1 MVEFSDFLHTFFKA
15 NNKAATG
22 IIMMGTIHWS
32 KGLEADDV
40 YIVQPATLPLPER
53 IALGG
58 WQKYEELCI
67 QARTPYFYLPNTRP
81 FTPCSL
87 SPTRG
92 PPTQETMAAESEDDE
107 EDQSRA
113 EEAVFAA
120 LDLLG
125 LQAVHGSHANSTR
138 AHGRLR
144 RALAPS
150 NPCQGA
156 QAEVGRSMMRE

>member
-81 FTPCSL
+81 YTL
-87 SPTRG
+87 
-92 PPTQETMAAESEDDE
+92 
-107 EDQSRA
+107 QSVA
-113 EEAVFAA
+113 Y
-120 LDLLG
+120 
-125 LQAVHGSHANSTR
+125 TR
-138 AHGRLR
+138 ATDAGDDGGRVRGRRGGPVPRRGGRLR
-144 RALAPS
+144 RARPPRPAGRARITREQH
-150 NPCQGA
+150 PCPRPA
-156 QAEVGRSMMRE
+156 QAGSRTFQPLPRGAG